1 MKKIP
6 LYIESLTS
14 SKSKNV
20 AYALILK
27 EHEGNRKLPIVIG
40 SFEAQSIAI
49 AIDADMMTPRP
60 LTHDLMMTI
69 LDLHLIQ
76 VQEVVIYDYKDNIF
90 FSKLV
95 LNNNGRQIEVDSRT
109 SDAVALAVRAK
120 VAIYTFEHILS
131 DVNAIL
137 SEDEEQAE
145 LEIKK
150 DLPKQVDDKLNE
162 LVKFLA
168 DADFEE
174 LGEQESDEKQNDATF
189 LNIDLDEHQYDQFS
203 IEELESFKTI
213 ALENEDYEKAAELR
227 DYIENKKK
235 K

>member
-1 MKKIP
+1 M
-6 LYIESLTS
+6 
-14 SKSKNV
+14 
-20 AYALILK
+20 ILK